1 MFMMM
6 IDGDDGA
13 SAGKLVMTLMT
24 FDDGYKIPLMADDEV
39 LVVVCTAPKAN
50 QDKQA
55 QGQT

>member
-1 MFMMM
+1 
-6 IDGDDGA
+6 
-13 SAGKLVMTLMT
+13 MTLMT
-24 FDDGYKIPLMADDEV
+24 FHDSYKIPLMADDEV